1 MNLHHTQGMNPG
13 LRLKGLLSKT
23 PNLTDLLPGVTAASV
38 VHGSKVGNVHSGL
51 WGRAVQCVLLAEVF
65 IFHDDDDGSAVA
77 FLYAE
82 SALQPQLSSI
92 GDVPPDAAVLRL
104 ASLVEDA
111 WLTSSAG
118 RQVRIHP
125 VQGRDATLGHFK
137 AFARPVVRKARAA
150 NA

>member
-1 MNLHHTQGMNPG
+1 
-13 LRLKGLLSKT
+13 
-23 PNLTDLLPGVTAASV
+23 V
-38 VHGSKVGNVHSGL
+38 
-51 WGRAVQCVLLAEVF
+51 GRAVQCVLLAEVF

-137 AFARPVVRKARAA
+137 AFARPVVRKARGA